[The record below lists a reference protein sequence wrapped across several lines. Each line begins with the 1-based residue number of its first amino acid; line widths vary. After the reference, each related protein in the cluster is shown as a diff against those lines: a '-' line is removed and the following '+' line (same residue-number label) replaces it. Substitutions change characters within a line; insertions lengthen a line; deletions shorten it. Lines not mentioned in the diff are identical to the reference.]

1 MNLLKEK
8 RRGKC
13 VGGVE
18 TKISGLLINKKKGG
32 EEELLAARV
41 VWWCCALVGFRLIR
55 H

>member
-18 TKISGLLINKKKGG
+18 TKISGLLINKKIRGRG
-32 EEELLAARV
+32 AVAGSESGV
-41 VWWCCALVGFRLIR
+41 VVLCISGVSTD
-55 H
+55 